1 MAQLSESETLFIVLV
16 GSTGMLLL
24 IVAIGVFIFVYQKRM
39 FSTRM
44 ENIKR
49 EQDYAQNMIKA
60 QLESQEQERTRIGA
74 DLHDS
79 LGSLLWGAKVN
90 ASFIQRSVDLSG
102 QAQESYQELIQILDQ
117 SIDTM
122 RRISWELT
130 PEAFHHSGFSQSV
143 NKLCDQ
149 LNGRGLEVRFEE
161 TGNYMWN
168 DDEGIQAFRIVQE
181 LVSNAIKHSKANLLE
196 VAIAWQNSHLRIE
209 IRDNGTGFKLNES
222 RTGVGWW
229 NIEQRAKRLNA
240 EIDIGNPPMT
250 GGSSISINIPLNHG
264 KK

>member
-1 MAQLSESETLFIVLV
+1 MAQLSESETFFIVLV

-24 IVAIGVFIFVYQKRM
+24 IIAIGVFIFIYQKRI

-49 EQDYAQNMIKA
+49 EQVYSQNMIKA
-60 QLESQEQERTRIGA
+60 QLDSQEQERNRIGA

-90 ASFIQRSVDLSG
+90 ASFIQRSANLSG
-102 QAQESYQELIQILDQ
+102 QAQESYHELIQILDQ

-143 NKLCDQ
+143 HKLCDQ
-149 LNGRGLEVRFEE
+149 LDGRGLEVKITEN
-161 TGNYMWN
+161 GNYLWN
-168 DDEGIQAFRIVQE
+168 DEDGIQAFRIVQE
-181 LVSNAIKHSKANLLE
+181 LVTNAVKHSKANLLE
-196 VAIAWQNSHLRIE
+196 VVITWHTHQVGIE
-209 IRDNGTGFKLNES
+209 IRDNGTGFKLNEA

-229 NIEQRAKRLNA
+229 NVEQRAKRLNA
-240 EIDIGNPPMT
+240 EIVIGNPPMP
-250 GGSSISINIPLNHG
+250 GGSTIFINIPLKHG
-264 KK
+264 